1 MMHRLYLRLLLI
13 KLSFGGDIDE
23 RISCGKLRQVLSFHA
38 MSTNTLRT
46 VSVIAL
52 VVALI
57 APGFSQSAFSQQAP
71 DFAKAQDEG
80 IKFLG
85 ELVKIDTSNP
95 PGNEVR
101 AAEYIKS
108 VLAAEGI
115 PAQIFESAPG
125 RGNIVARLK
134 GSGKKKP
141 VLLMGHLDVVGVERD
156 KWTVDPFAAIIK
168 DGYLYG
174 RGSIDDKS
182 MDAANLEVFLLL
194 HRLKV
199 PLDRDVILLAEA
211 GEEGTTQ
218 FGIDFMVEKHWDEI
232 ACEYAFNEGGN
243 VPEENGKVQY
253 VAVSTTQKVPRGF
266 SLVAHGTS
274 GHGSAPRMDNA
285 IAHLAAAVAKA
296 ANWEAPARLNET
308 TRRFFQQMAKISP
321 AGKADLYAHVE
332 DPLVQKKLHESEPA
346 YYSMLRTSLV
356 PTIIKGGFRSNV
368 IPADAEARF
377 DVRALPDE
385 NMDALKADLTKLFN
399 DPQITIVDQERTHER
414 PAAAPSGLETDGFR
428 ALEHAQQK
436 VFPGVPTIPI
446 MQVGATDS
454 AQLRVKGVQAYDI
467 GTVMSNE
474 DMKRVH
480 GNDERVQIAGFGKFV
495 QFLYA
500 ATVELAGAK

>member
-1 MMHRLYLRLLLI
+1 MLV
-13 KLSFGGDIDE
+13 G
-23 RISCGKLRQVLSFHA
+23 
-38 MSTNTLRT
+38 
-46 VSVIAL
+46 VS
-52 VVALI
+52 
-57 APGFSQSAFSQQAP
+57 SAQTSP
-71 DFAKAQDEG
+71 DFASAQIEG
-80 IKFLG
+80 AKFLG

-115 PAQIFESAPG
+115 SAHVYESAPG
-125 RGNIVARLK
+125 RGNVVARLK
-134 GSGKKKP
+134 GNGKKKP
-141 VLLMGHLDVVGVERD
+141 LLLMGHIDVVGVERD
-156 KWTVDPFAAIIK
+156 KWTVDPFGAVVK

-174 RGSIDDKS
+174 RGAIDDKS

-194 HRLKV
+194 HRLKI

-218 FGIDFMVEKHWDEI
+218 FGIDFMVKEHWDEI
-232 ACEYAFNEGGN
+232 ACEYALNEGGD
-243 VPEENGKVQY
+243 VVEENGKVQY

-266 SLVAHGTS
+266 SLIAHGTS

-285 IAHLAAAVAKA
+285 IAHLAAAVDKVSR
-296 ANWEAPARLNET
+296 WEAPMRLNET
-308 TRRFFQQMAKISP
+308 TRRFFQQMAKVSSP
-321 AGKADLYAHVE
+321 ERAQLYLHVE
-332 DPLVQKKLHESEPA
+332 DPAAQQKLHQTEPG

-368 IPADAEARF
+368 IPAEAEARF

-399 DPQITIVDQERTHER
+399 DPAITMVDAENANQR
-414 PAAAPSGLETDGFR
+414 PATPPSGLDTDGFH

-454 AQLRVKGVQAYDI
+454 AELRARGVLAYDI
-467 GTVMSNE
+467 GTVMSAE
-474 DMKRVH
+474 DQKRIH
-480 GNDERVQIAGFGKFV
+480 GNDERVQLAGFGKFV
-495 QFLYA
+495 QFLYT
-500 ATVELAGAK
+500 ATVEIAGAK

>member
-1 MMHRLYLRLLLI
+1 MGRFALRIVPAGLQLVGML
-13 KLSFGGDIDE
+13 
-23 RISCGKLRQVLSFHA
+23 HA
-38 MSTNTLRT
+38 Q
-46 VSVIAL
+46 A
-52 VVALI
+52 
-57 APGFSQSAFSQQAP
+57 AP
-71 DFAKAQDEG
+71 DFTQAQTEAV
-80 IKFLG
+80 KFLG

-95 PGNEVR
+95 PGNETR

-115 PAQIFESAPG
+115 TAQVFESAPG
-125 RGNIVARLK
+125 RGNVVARLK
-134 GSGKKKP
+134 GSGRKKP
-141 VLLMGHLDVVGVERD
+141 LLLMGHLDVVGVERD
-156 KWTVDPFAAIIK
+156 KWTFDPFAATIK

-218 FGIDFMVEKHWDEI
+218 FGIDFMVAKHWDEI
-232 ACEYAFNEGGN
+232 ACEYALNEDGAI
-243 VPEENGKVQY
+243 PEEDGKTQY

-266 SLVAHGTS
+266 SIVAHGTS
-274 GHGSAPRMDNA
+274 GHGSAPRVDNP
-285 IAHLAAAVAKA
+285 IAHLAAAVDKTAR
-296 ANWEAPARLNET
+296 WEAPMRLRET
-308 TRRFFQQMAKISP
+308 TRRFFQQMAQISSP
-321 AGKADLYAHVE
+321 EKAALYAHVE
-332 DPLVQKKLHESEPA
+332 DPAVQQKLHETQPS

-385 NMDALKADLTKLFN
+385 NMDQLKAQLAKLIN
-399 DPQITIVDQERTHER
+399 DPAIQIVDAENVNQR
-414 PAAAPSGLETDGFR
+414 PATPPSRLDTDGFH
-428 ALEHAQQK
+428 ALERAAQK

-454 AQLRVKGVQAYDI
+454 AQLRAKGVQAYDI
-467 GTVMSNE
+467 GTVLSLE
-474 DMKRVH
+474 DLKRIH
-480 GNDERVQIAGFGKFV
+480 GNDERIQIVGFGKFV
-495 QFLYA
+495 QFLFD
-500 ATVELAGAK
+500 ATVEIAGAK

>member
-1 MMHRLYLRLLLI
+1 MPRLLLRTI
-13 KLSFGGDIDE
+13 FAWVCLAG
-23 RISCGKLRQVLSFHA
+23 
-38 MSTNTLRT
+38 MSL
-46 VSVIAL
+46 A
-52 VVALI
+52 
-57 APGFSQSAFSQQAP
+57 QQAAP
-71 DFAKAQDEG
+71 DFNATQAEAVKH
-80 IKFLG
+80 LG

-115 PAQIFESAPG
+115 TANIYESAPG
-125 RGNIVARLK
+125 RGNLVARLK
-134 GSGKKKP
+134 GNGKKKP
-141 VLLMGHLDVVGVERD
+141 LLLMGHLDVVGVEHD
-156 KWTVDPFAAIIK
+156 KWTMDPFAATIK

-174 RGSIDDKS
+174 RGAVDDKS
-182 MDAANLEVFLLL
+182 MDAANLQVFLLL

-232 ACEYAFNEGGN
+232 ACEYALNEGGDI
-243 VPEENGKVQY
+243 PEEDGKVQY

-285 IAHLAAAVAKA
+285 IAHLAAAVDKA
-296 ANWEAPARLNET
+296 TRWEAPMRLNET
-308 TRRFFQQMAKISP
+308 TRRFFQQMATLSIP
-321 AGKADLYAHVE
+321 ERAALYAHVE
-332 DPLVQKKLHESEPA
+332 DPAAQRKLHEIQPA

-356 PTIIKGGFRSNV
+356 PTIIKGGFRANV
-368 IPADAEARF
+368 IPAEAEARF

-385 NMDALKADLTKLFN
+385 NMAALKAELARLID
-399 DPQITIVDQERTHER
+399 DPAVSIVDAENANQR
-414 PAAAPSGLETDGFR
+414 PSTPPSGLETEGFH
-428 ALEHAQQK
+428 ALEHAQRK
-436 VFPGVPTIPI
+436 VFPGVLTIPI

-454 AQLRVKGVQAYDI
+454 AQLRAKGVQAYDI
-467 GTVMSNE
+467 GTVMSA
-474 DMKRVH
+474 DDLKRIH
-480 GNDERVQIAGFGKFV
+480 GNDERIQIAGFGKFL

-500 ATVELAGAK
+500 ATVEIAGAK